1 MPEQNAYRH
10 ELKYCISC
18 GDYLALRSRLRAV
31 MQPDPHAGPEGEYQ
45 ISSVYFDN
53 FRDKALQEK
62 LDGVQKREKFRIRW
76 YDARLSPV
84 HLEKKVKID
93 SLCLKLSAELA
104 EGEFRALLEGRTGWM
119 RDHPSELVRELRCKM
134 IVQQLRPRV
143 LVSYVREPYVYPPGN
158 VRVTFDRQIRTSL
171 FSRDFLR
178 EDLPCICAAPP
189 GERVLEIKYD
199 GFLPEVIAHL
209 VQAEGLRQQAFS
221 KYGACRRYG

>member
-53 FRDKALQEK
+53 FRDKALREK
-62 LDGVQKREKFRIRW
+62 LDGASRREKFRIRW
-76 YDARLSPV
+76 YDDRLSLV

-134 IVQQLRPRV
+134 ILQQLRPRV

-158 VRVTFDRQIRTSL
+158 VRVTFDREIRTSL

-178 EDLPCICAAPP
+178 ENLPCIRAADP

-199 GFLPEVIAHL
+199 GFLPEVVAHL